1 MGAHSSGTR
10 FDYLFERIAAE
21 TTDEIPVIAPV
32 RRTRRW
38 WPLPVVAAVVGV
50 AGAVVVVQSW
60 PGSVEVSPGPAG
72 TETRLTATPI
82 VSTAPVLE
90 APPVLVTRPEAPPVV
105 EPQPVVEAPPAA
117 SVTVAPAPA
126 APPPPPAS
134 SMPETRQAST
144 PTRSPNSVSP
154 EPRQAFPNQSVP
166 DNDNNNRGRG
176 GLLGRLGL

>member
-1 MGAHSSGTR
+1 VGAHSSGTR

-32 RRTRRW
+32 RRARRW
-38 WPLPVVAAVVGV
+38 WPFPVVAAVVGV

-60 PGSVEVSPGPAG
+60 PGPVEVSPGSTG

-90 APPVLVTRPEAPPVV
+90 APPVLATRPEAPPAV
-105 EPQPVVEAPPAA
+105 EPEPVVEAPPVVPIAL
-117 SVTVAPAPA
+117 APEP
-126 APPPPPAS
+126 APPPPPPS
-134 SMPETRQAST
+134 SMPEPRQAAT
-144 PTRSPNSVSP
+144 PVLRAPMSVSP
-154 EPRQAFPNQSVP
+154 EPRTAFPNQNVP